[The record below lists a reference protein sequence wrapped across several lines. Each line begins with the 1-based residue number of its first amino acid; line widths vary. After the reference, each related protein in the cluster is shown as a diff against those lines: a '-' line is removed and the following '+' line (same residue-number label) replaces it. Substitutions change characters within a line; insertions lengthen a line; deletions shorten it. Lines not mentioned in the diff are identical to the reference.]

1 MPTIGEDATSVIE
14 ALEQEIMDKK
24 KKLAELRR
32 SQPRTSLPAYTFG
45 LGETLEDLFEGRDD
59 LIVLHNMGKGC
70 AYCTLWADG
79 FVGLHKHM
87 LDRAAFVLVSP
98 NDPETQT
105 EFAESRDWPFRM
117 VSDRELRFTKDMGM
131 FKEGEGVW
139 PGISGFRK
147 NPDGSIVRV
156 AWSYLGPGDDFC
168 AVWPMFDLLD
178 GGAGEWEPKYE
189 Y

>member
-1 MPTIGEDATSVIE
+1 MPTIGEHATSMIE

-32 SQPRTSLPAYTFG
+32 SQTRTSLPAYTFG
-45 LGETLEDLFEGRDD
+45 LGETLENLFEGRDD

-87 LDRAAFVLVSP
+87 LDRAGFVLVSP

-105 EFAESRDWPFRM
+105 A
-117 VSDRELRFTKDMGM
+117 
-131 FKEGEGVW
+131 
-139 PGISGFRK
+139 
-147 NPDGSIVRV
+147 
-156 AWSYLGPGDDFC
+156 
-168 AVWPMFDLLD
+168 
-178 GGAGEWEPKYE
+178 
-189 Y
+189 